1 MKTTIDQTKMKLK
14 LYLKVP
20 IFALCVQMFLLVGGN
35 AQDPDFDYFK
45 KWRTVV
51 NNNDL
56 IPGTEKNFNSYN
68 QPSINSHGLLVI
80 RARSK
85 GPDTVTGI
93 WTRNMLT
100 DDGEL
105 VKVADRKTQ
114 VPWPNN
120 TLYAPDNSLAAFNE
134 FPSIPR
140 IALNTPTM
148 ATRGNSQPTWTY
160 VLPDLTESKAGTT
173 GIFTNPKGTLITG
186 ASLLGAVPAPA
197 APVVGTNYF
206 TYFEVP
212 GAVAGTKFDV
222 FPGSPAVTDEN
233 IIAFKGNYT
242 EATIGK
248 TGVFYRD
255 VLATGGTDP
264 VKLIANTSTV
274 IPNLP
279 PMIEGITF
287 GSTAPPSAANGV
299 VVFVGSDNEDNPTY
313 GGIYSAPL
321 SPSPTLKT
329 LVGIGSPVPNVPGE
343 TFRKF
348 GEALS
353 FDGRYVA
360 FWATWGLKTKHL
372 VLQCPADGNA
382 DLIAY
387 CEATYPDGYAVDIPL
402 NQGIFVTDTTTGET
416 TMVAQ
421 TGTDIDDFL
430 YWTFSGKP
438 PGVGGGDEGD
448 GELPRWRSSAFAAVS
463 SSHLS
468 GVETVFKARKGAIV
482 NNQYDAPVDAIY
494 WSAGTDLTK
503 LVDTTT
509 DGQLID
515 PEAPVGSIVSAL
527 SIERESFRGDW
538 LAITVSMLEPVSGES
553 MAGVYVSGV
562 RAMDSPTG
570 GGEAQSKGCFEMAE
584 YSAKTESDPKTAYFL
599 YHHYMACGWFSYYS
613 SQGDAASAEY
623 NYHYHTGIAAWVW
636 FHYRGNENIASY
648 EYYNEM
654 AIGLY
659 NFYHLTGDE
668 ARAAFSYYSNLAVA
682 NYFWYVANG
691 DEARA
696 AFSYHSNLA
705 VANYYWYVANGDESA
720 ANQTYYYHMGLAYYC
735 WYYYLGEM
743 EYAEVIYQ
751 YYAELWD

>member
-1 MKTTIDQTKMKLK
+1 MKIRR
-14 LYLKVP
+14 YLSVTGP
-20 IFALCVQMFLLVGGN
+20 ILALCMQLSMPTAGH
-35 AQDPDFDYFK
+35 AQDPDYANFK
-45 KWRTVV
+45 KWRTVI

-56 IPGTEKNFNSYN
+56 IPGSEKQFNSYN
-68 QPSINSHGLLVI
+68 QPSINSHGLVVI

-85 GPDTVTGI
+85 GPDTITGI

-100 DDGEL
+100 ADGSL
-105 VKVADRKTQ
+105 TRIADRSTQ

-120 TLYAPDNSLAAFNE
+120 TTYPPGDTLAQFNE

-140 IALNTPTM
+140 IAPNGPTI

-173 GIFTNPKGTLITG
+173 GIFTNPHGTLITG

-197 APVVGTNYF
+197 NPVVGKNYF
-206 TYFEVP
+206 PYFEVP

-242 EATIGK
+242 EATVGK
-248 TGVFYRD
+248 TGVFFRD
-255 VLATGGTDP
+255 VLAAGGTDP

-321 SPSPTLKT
+321 SPSPALTT

-360 FWATWGLKTKHL
+360 FWATWGLETKHL

-387 CEATYPDGYAVDIPL
+387 CKATYPNGYAVDIPL
-402 NQGIFVTDTTTGET
+402 HQGIFVTDIKKGET

-421 TGTDIDDFL
+421 TGAIIDDFI

-482 NNQYDAPVDAIY
+482 NDQYDAPVDAIY
-494 WSAGTDLTK
+494 WSAGADLTK
-503 LVDTTT
+503 LVDTKT
-509 DGQLID
+509 DGKLID

-527 SIERESFRGDW
+527 SIERESFRGKW
-538 LAITVSMLEPVSGES
+538 LAIAVSMLEPVSGES
-553 MAGVYVSGV
+553 IAGVYVSGFE
-562 RAMDSPTG
+562 AMKSPTRE
-570 GGEAQSKGCFEMAE
+570 GECQPQGSFEMAE
-584 YSAKTESDPKTAYFL
+584 YSLNSESEPQTAYFL
-599 YHHYMACGWFSYYS
+599 YHYYMACGWYFHYTRL
-613 SQGDAASAEY
+613 GDVASAEY
-623 NYHYHTGIAAWVW
+623 AYYYHTAIANWTW
-636 FHYRGNENIASY
+636 YYYRGDENLASY
-648 EYYNEM
+648 EYY
-654 AIGLY
+654 Y
-659 NFYHLTGDE
+659 NLALANCQWYHIKGDE
-668 ARAAFSYYSNLAVA
+668 ARAAYT
-682 NYFWYVANG
+682 
-691 DEARA
+691 
-696 AFSYHSNLA
+696 YHSNLA
-705 VANYYWYVANGDESA
+705 AANYYWYIANGDQA
-720 ANQTYYYHMGLAYYC
+720 AADDAYHYYMALAFYGWYYYQGDIDNALAYY
-735 WYYYLGEM
+735 
-743 EYAEVIYQ
+743 Q
-751 YYAELWD
+751 YYMSL